1 MSRTRLETLENLRVH
16 NIEPEEDFLDDFTK
30 FSQSTQEALIRT
42 FKKFPNITS
51 RYKWIDKRIL

>member
-30 FSQSTQEALIRT
+30 FSQSIQDALIRT

>member
-16 NIEPEEDFLDDFTK
+16 NIEPEEDDFTK
-30 FSQSTQEALIRT
+30 FSQSTQDKLIRT